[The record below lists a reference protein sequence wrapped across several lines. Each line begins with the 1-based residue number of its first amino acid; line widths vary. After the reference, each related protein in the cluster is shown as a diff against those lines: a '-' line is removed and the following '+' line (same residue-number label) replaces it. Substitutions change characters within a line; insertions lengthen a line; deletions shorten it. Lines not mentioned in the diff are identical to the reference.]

1 MGVGEIFQFG
11 VIYVGMPIL
20 GVYAIYEFIKLLI
33 LSYKD
38 KQNGKS

>member
-1 MGVGEIFQFG
+1 MEVGEIFQFG
-11 VIYVGMPIL
+11 VIYIGMPIL
-20 GVYAIYEFIKLLI
+20 GIYAIYEFIKLLI